1 MAGAVARR
9 MSGGV
14 PDGFT
19 GSSAGEYLGTGA
31 DERGEKAA
39 LEYSGRNSGEP
50 KNSGEPWRTVFI

>member
-9 MSGGV
+9 VPGGV
-14 PDGFT
+14 SDGFT

-39 LEYSGRNSGEP
+39 LEYSGRNSGKP
-50 KNSGEPWRTVFI
+50 KNSGKPWRTVFI